1 MNDISTEQLLKTQ
14 NDLPI
19 KLQGLGAFKLIVP
32 YAFRRGYDIRVAS
45 EELDAALIDALRGV
59 TKSDE
64 LAQIAG
70 MKLRHHLDGE
80 PRVFVTTDNDAI
92 VMFILFHYRD

>member
-19 KLQGLGAFKLIVP
+19 KLQGLQEFKLIVP
-32 YAFRRGYDIRVAS
+32 YAFRHDHDNFGLAT
-45 EELDAALIDALRGV
+45 EELDAALTDALRGV
-59 TKSDE
+59 TNSNK

-80 PRVFVTTDNDAI
+80 PRVFVLTDNDFVA
-92 VMFILFHYRD
+92 MFIYM

>member
-32 YAFRRGYDIRVAS
+32 YAFRHGNFGVAT
-45 EELDAALIDALRGV
+45 EELDAALTDALRGV
-59 TKSDE
+59 TNSNK

-80 PRVFVTTDNDAI
+80 PRVFVLTDNDFVA
-92 VMFILFHYRD
+92 MFIYM